1 MIRTPTS
8 VIKRNGKRINYLDF
22 ITSCENNDCCKALKC
37 IKSRINMKG
46 IYEIIDAVP
55 MLTKVRKLFLKKV
68 IKARNEIIINHSCI
82 WLHAL
87 PFLKI
92 IADSIDPV
100 SGSKKTDFDHDFKSW
115 SYFFLCD
122 KTPDF

>member
-1 MIRTPTS
+1 
-8 VIKRNGKRINYLDF
+8 
-22 ITSCENNDCCKALKC
+22 
-37 IKSRINMKG
+37 MKG

-55 MLTKVRKLFLKKV
+55 MLTKVRKLFLEKV

-82 WLHAL
+82 WLNAL

-100 SGSKKTDFDHDFKSW
+100 SGSKKTDFDHDFKSR
-115 SYFFLCD
+115 SILLCVTKPLIFND
-122 KTPDF
+122 SDTQIFSHIL